1 MTKVRDY
8 ITIATLIVL
17 IIGREYAD
25 KRCISK
31 TALAALIKGAQP
43 FNFRTSPQ
51 GVVKLRFVRRI
62 AILEYKCCDV
72 NTKHDLDAQI
82 RDILALES
90 ICKSDVVWG
99 TLHVFYTDESVKQ
112 ASLIPLVRTRGVE
125 IAWHKKPSSPNNN

>member
-43 FNFRTSPQ
+43 FNFRTSPPRSCEVAFRKAHRHS
-51 GVVKLRFVRRI
+51 GI
-62 AILEYKCCDV
+62 
-72 NTKHDLDAQI
+72 
-82 RDILALES
+82 
-90 ICKSDVVWG
+90 
-99 TLHVFYTDESVKQ
+99 
-112 ASLIPLVRTRGVE
+112 
-125 IAWHKKPSSPNNN
+125 